1 MDTDHH
7 HVLSEAVSLRLVIV
21 DDHLIVLDGLR
32 RMIETEPGWIV
43 VATCRSAAHAI
54 EVVAADPVDLVVLD
68 LRMPE
73 MSGLELIR
81 HLRME
86 RPQLPLV
93 ILTAVISDE
102 DLAEAMRHGVNGVV
116 LKEQAPAVLLDC
128 IRAVIAGETYFV
140 DQTLDAAFDRIHK
153 RGAERD
159 WVLEALTPREVEV
172 ARLAAIGF
180 RSRDIGAQ
188 LGISPGTVKL
198 HLHSIYSKLDITSRV
213 ELANLSQRL
222 QLDPDVPP
230 SGK

>member
-7 HVLSEAVSLRLVIV
+7 HLLAATVNLRLVIV

-32 RMIETEPGWIV
+32 RMIETEPGWTV

-54 EVVAADPVDLVVLD
+54 EVVAAEPVDLVVLD

-73 MSGLELIR
+73 MNGLELIR
-81 HLRME
+81 HLRKD
-86 RPQLPLV
+86 RPALPLV
-93 ILTAVISDE
+93 VLTADISDD

-128 IRAVIAGETYFV
+128 IRAVISGETYFV
-140 DQTLDAAFDRIHK
+140 DQNLDAAFDRIHK
-153 RGAERD
+153 RGVERD
-159 WVLEALTPREVEV
+159 EVLQALTPREIEV
-172 ARLAAIGF
+172 SRLAAAGF

-222 QLDPDVPP
+222 QLDLDGPA
-230 SGK
+230 

>member
-1 MDTDHH
+1 MN
-7 HVLSEAVSLRLVIV
+7 LRLVIV

-32 RMIETEPGWIV
+32 RMIETEPGWTV
-43 VATCRSAAHAI
+43 VATCRNAAHAI
-54 EVVAADPVDLVVLD
+54 EVVATKPVDLVVLD

-73 MSGLELIR
+73 MNGLELIR
-81 HLRME
+81 HLRRDQPE
-86 RPQLPLV
+86 LPLV
-93 ILTAVISDE
+93 VLTADISDE

-128 IRAVIAGETYFV
+128 IRAVIAGGTYFV
-140 DQTLDAAFDRIHK
+140 DQNLEAAFERIHR

-159 WVLEALTPREVEV
+159 GVLDALTPREVEV
-172 ARLAAIGF
+172 SRLAAAGY

-222 QLDPDVPP
+222 QLGLDSPAPRDKAVRD
-230 SGK
+230 